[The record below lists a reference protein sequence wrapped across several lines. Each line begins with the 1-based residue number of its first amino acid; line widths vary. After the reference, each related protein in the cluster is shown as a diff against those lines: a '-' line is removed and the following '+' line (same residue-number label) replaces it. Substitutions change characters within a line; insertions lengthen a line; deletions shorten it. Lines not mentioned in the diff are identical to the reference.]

1 MAINNTHRHDSI
13 FNYYRRINSDSKST
27 TKIITMVSIE
37 VLEFGFMATIFEG
50 GVAVGELLGVTFEN
64 LQQSLLQVYDINLYS
79 TYSLN

>member
-1 MAINNTHRHDSI
+1 
-13 FNYYRRINSDSKST
+13 
-27 TKIITMVSIE
+27 MVNIE

-64 LQQSLLQVYDINLYS
+64 LQQSLLQVYNINLYS